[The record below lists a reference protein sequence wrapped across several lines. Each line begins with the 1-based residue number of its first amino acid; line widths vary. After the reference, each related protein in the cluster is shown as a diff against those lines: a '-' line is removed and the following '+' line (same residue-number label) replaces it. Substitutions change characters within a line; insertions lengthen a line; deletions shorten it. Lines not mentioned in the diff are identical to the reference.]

1 MNPHVTVIVLNW
13 NGWQDTLQC
22 LDSLVH
28 QSYPNMSIVV
38 VDNASTDGSE
48 DYLLNWPEK
57 GGKDWLCRQFS
68 IHPSMSNSPCPDT
81 LRNGDFVFIQSG
93 VNGGFAAGNN
103 LGIQLALKHQ
113 AAYVWIL
120 NNDTEAH
127 PAALEALVHCAETD
141 PAIGMCGSIL
151 IYHDSRNQMQ
161 ACGGGN
167 FDYWRATGQQIGHGL
182 DPSKKLDAIQSTP
195 LTYVAGASLL
205 ARAEMIRKIGAFEE
219 RYFLYYEEI
228 DWAERAKAWKMAV
241 APESLVYHKEG
252 ASIGTSDRGRRSVL
266 SQYYLSRNLLLFY
279 ARFHKRLFPLAM
291 ARVMREI
298 WLQIKMKD
306 RQLLSATW
314 RALIDGVLLRD
325 GPVNFKRP

>member
-38 VDNASTDGSE
+38 VDNASTDGSQ
-48 DYLLNWPEK
+48 DYLLSWPEM
-57 GGKDWLCRQFS
+57 GGKDWQCRQFA
-68 IHPSMSNSPCPDT
+68 IHPSMPQNLRPDT

-120 NNDTEAH
+120 NNDTEVH
-127 PAALEALVHCAETD
+127 PAALDALVRCAEAD

-151 IYHDSRNQMQ
+151 IYHDSRNLMQ

-182 DPSKKLDAIQSTP
+182 DPSRKLDAIQSTP

-205 ARAEMIRKIGAFEE
+205 ARAEMIREVGAFEE

-291 ARVMREI
+291 VRVMREI

-314 RALIDGVLLRD
+314 RALIDGMLLRD